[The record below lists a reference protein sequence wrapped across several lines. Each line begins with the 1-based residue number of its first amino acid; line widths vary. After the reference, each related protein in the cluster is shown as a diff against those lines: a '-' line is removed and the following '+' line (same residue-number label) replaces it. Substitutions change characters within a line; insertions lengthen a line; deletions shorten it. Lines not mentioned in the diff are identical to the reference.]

1 MILGYARASTV
12 EQAASVEQQMER
24 LKAAGAEKVWSDLG
38 VSGGTMFRGE
48 FQKML
53 EQARAGDVLLVTK
66 LDRFGRTVRGI
77 VELVDELTTKGI
89 ALRTLDGIDTSDEN
103 PSSRFFLQIMASFA
117 ELERS
122 MTRLR
127 TKEAAAARRDPKTGR
142 MRGNQGGRPAV
153 VKSQGQADAIR
164 KLYESGMTAKAIA
177 EMHRVS
183 ESSVRRSLRK
193 TAAAAAEAMSH

>member
-24 LKAAGAEKVWSDLG
+24 LKAAGAEKIWSDLG
-38 VSGGTMFRGE
+38 VSGGTMYRGE

-53 EQARAGDVLLVTK
+53 EQARTGDVILVSK

-77 VELVDELTTKGI
+77 VELVDDLTSRGI

-142 MRGNQGGRPAV
+142 MRGNHGGRPAV
-153 VKSQGQADAIR
+153 IKSEAQAAAIR
-164 KLYESGMTAKAIA
+164 RLYESGMTAKAVA
-177 EMHRVS
+177 ELHRVS
-183 ESSVRRSLRK
+183 ESSIRRSLRA
-193 TAAAAAEAMSH
+193 TASPKA

>member
-24 LKAAGAEKVWSDLG
+24 LKAAGAEKIWSDLG
-38 VSGGTMFRGE
+38 VSGGTMHRGE

-53 EQARAGDVLLVTK
+53 EQARTGDVVLVSK

-77 VELVDELTTKGI
+77 VELVDELTARGI

-142 MRGNQGGRPAV
+142 MRGSQGGRPAV
-153 VKSQGQADAIR
+153 IKSEAQAAAIR
-164 KLYESGMTAKAIA
+164 RLYESGMTAKAVA
-177 EMHRVS
+177 ELHRVS
-183 ESSVRRSLRK
+183 ESSIRRSLRA
-193 TAAAAAEAMSH
+193 TASPKA

>member
-24 LKAAGAEKVWSDLG
+24 LKAAGAERIWSDLG
-38 VSGGTMFRGE
+38 VSGGTMHRGE

-53 EQARAGDVLLVTK
+53 EQARTGDVILVAK

-77 VELVDELTTKGI
+77 VELVDDLTSRGI

-142 MRGNQGGRPAV
+142 MRGNKGGRPAV
-153 VKSQGQADAIR
+153 IKTEAQAVAIR
-164 KLYESGMTAKAIA
+164 RLYESGMTAKAVA
-177 EMHRVS
+177 ELHRVS
-183 ESSVRRSLRK
+183 ESSIRRSLR
-193 TAAAAAEAMSH
+193 TTGGARR